1 MVCVVNILSFTY
13 RVTSLLLVLGCF
25 LSVSNL
31 FFILIMAS
39 DTTNPKNR
47 VKVELKQGHHLAD
60 WVRVNGSMP
69 RGNGTRR
76 ITAAELAKH
85 NTKTDAWT
93 AYDGRV
99 YNITQY
105 LPYHPGGEP
114 KLMLGVGKDCTD
126 LFNRYHRWVN
136 GHAMLSN
143 CLVGVYVGDGGDIGG
158 DLPSSIPATKK
169 PEPKP
174 KNSDSVA
181 PAQLASQALAQ
192 LELHDEGD
200 EPKKEEKKPDK
211 ALGTQQPEVNVTKKS
226 DGSSS
231 CSVL

>member
-1 MVCVVNILSFTY
+1 
-13 RVTSLLLVLGCF
+13 
-25 LSVSNL
+25 
-31 FFILIMAS
+31 MAS

-60 WVRVNGSMP
+60 WVRLNGSMP

-76 ITAAELAKH
+76 ITKAELAKH
-85 NTKTDAWT
+85 NTKEDAWT

-105 LPYHPGGEP
+105 LPFHPGGEP

-143 CLVGVYVGDGGDIGG
+143 CLVGVYVGDGADSDSG
-158 DLPSSIPATKK
+158 SSLSVIPPTSK
-169 PEPKP
+169 PEPKR
-174 KNSDSVA
+174 KESTA
-181 PAQLASQALAQ
+181 PAQLMSQALAQ
-192 LELHDEGD
+192 LELRDED
-200 EPKKEEKKPDK
+200 DAADASPSQLKEAKKPGGDTV
-211 ALGTQQPEVNVTKKS
+211 AGQNPA
-226 DGSSS
+226 SSS
-231 CSVL
+231 GNKTKSECNVI